1 MGSNCSFSLGNLE
14 LERGELLFPLL
25 FMVCMLAAC
34 AFAPNSARARL
45 LSAPVI
51 IASSLLM
58 VAEPLAEELLGTH
71 DGTLLALEG
80 LLVGAPSGLVFAAW
94 GRALGGFEIEQS
106 VPCALYRVRARR
118 CRLLPFWVRRPFP
131 PKPSSS
137 SASYRSYRSRF
148 CLRSSE
154 SVPLCPNQKV
164 RRSNP
169 TSRRR
174 IASQDAFFWGR
185 CSSVWRQGSCRRT
198 DPILEWM
205 RRRRFPSRSCSSS
218 CSALPRYS
226 SSEARG
232 QARSEGRAPP
242 RRRDAR
248 RYLARCRLRPGR

>member
-1 MGSNCSFSLGNLE
+1 
-14 LERGELLFPLL
+14 
-25 FMVCMLAAC
+25 
-34 AFAPNSARARL
+34 
-45 LSAPVI
+45 
-51 IASSLLM
+51 M
-58 VAEPLAEELLGTH
+58 VAGSLAEELLGTH

-80 LLVGAPSGLVFAAW
+80 LLVGAPSVSCSPPGVVRLEALKSSSPYPVPLSGL
-94 GRALGGFEIEQS
+94 RSALPS
-106 VPCALYRVRARR
+106 AS
-118 CRLLPFWVRRPFP
+118 FWVRRPFP

-154 SVPLCPNQKV
+154 SVPLCPNQKM

-198 DPILEWM
+198 DPTLEWM
-205 RRRRFPSRSCSSS
+205 RRRRFRHARALHLVLPCRST
-218 CSALPRYS
+218 ALR
-226 SSEARG
+226 RRGG
-232 QARSEGRAPP
+232 QARPEGRAPP

>member
-1 MGSNCSFSLGNLE
+1 
-14 LERGELLFPLL
+14 
-25 FMVCMLAAC
+25 
-34 AFAPNSARARL
+34 
-45 LSAPVI
+45 
-51 IASSLLM
+51 M
-58 VAEPLAEELLGTH
+58 VAGSLAEELLGTH

-106 VPCALYRVRARR
+106 VPCALIGSALGAAV
-118 CRLLPFWVRRPFP
+118 CFLLGSEALPSEA
-131 PKPSSS
+131 SSS

-154 SVPLCPNQKV
+154 SVPLCPNQKM

-185 CSSVWRQGSCRRT
+185 CSSVWRRGSCRRT

-232 QARSEGRAPP
+232 PSPLRRTRPP

>member
-1 MGSNCSFSLGNLE
+1 MCFRSQFGACTPAFSS
-14 LERGELLFPLL
+14 RYHW
-25 FMVCMLAAC
+25 
-34 AFAPNSARARL
+34 RARCL
-45 LSAPVI
+45 WWRARSPRSCSAPTMGRFLPSKACLWALRAVSCSPPGVVRLE
-51 IASSLLM
+51 ALKSSSPYP
-58 VAEPLAEELLGTH
+58 VPL
-71 DGTLLALEG
+71 
-80 LLVGAPSGLVFAAW
+80 SGL
-94 GRALGGFEIEQS
+94 RSALPS
-106 VPCALYRVRARR
+106 AS
-118 CRLLPFWVRRPFP
+118 FWVRRPFP

-154 SVPLCPNQKV
+154 SVPLCPNQKM

-198 DPILEWM
+198 DPTLEWM

-218 CSALPRYS
+218 CSALPLYS

-232 QARSEGRAPP
+232 PSPPRRTRPP